1 MLHLFKLTTTM
12 ELETHSELG
21 ARRLLAGW
29 LAAWALTGM
38 VCLGAQAQ
46 YRFDSRTTNDGLPQ
60 SSVIAIAQTR
70 DGYLWLTTFNGLAR
84 FDGVRFTVF
93 DKNNSPGM
101 SANDCTVLHEDAAG
115 ALWIGTGESGVMRYQ
130 NGVFTSFTTAEGLPR
145 GSVRR
150 IQSGPAGELLVS
162 TGWGA
167 AWLRNGRF
175 EAEPGSASEFV
186 IHLSR
191 SGARWSLDKDG
202 LHARKGDQVAHY
214 RLPRAPDRVGNNLIY
229 EDRRGDVWLSLHNY
243 GVLKA
248 RNGAIVDYTARLRL
262 SADQRAMA
270 ILEDREGVFW
280 FGTDNAGL
288 IRFRD
293 EPGAEPARYTTAD
306 GLSDN
311 TIYDLFQD
319 REGTLWIG
327 TGAGGL
333 NRMSSQ
339 FISGYSTAQGL
350 GGNITHTVLQDRAGN
365 VWVATNVGLSKIARG
380 VITNYTA
387 ANGMLLVGPKA
398 LYEDRAGRLWIGGY
412 NGLCYFRDG
421 VFSPVIPDLN
431 VWAIL
436 EDSRGQLWVGAH
448 FGLFKFP
455 NGGMNG
461 ARTRYTTQNGLPH
474 DTVRAIHED
483 RNGALWFGT
492 EGGLVK
498 LQDDR
503 FTVFTTKDGL
513 TSNHIWTIYEDATGT
528 LWLGT
533 LDGGLNRFKDGR
545 FTGYTTAQGFYDNS
559 VFQILEDASG
569 NFWMSCFRGLYSIS
583 KRQLNDFAD
592 GKRRAVR
599 CAAYG
604 GADGM
609 LNSNCNGGRQPSGV
623 KTADGKLWFTTLG
636 GVAVVNP
643 EAAPFNPLPPPALIE
658 EVKIDNAVTAFH
670 NEIRLLPGQA
680 NLEIR
685 YTGLSFVKP
694 DQVQFRYQLVGQDPD
709 WIEAG
714 ARRTANYSY
723 LQPGAYNFRVLAAN
737 SDGVWDE
744 AGASLRVVVLPPFY
758 RTLWFRSLVALAV
771 AGLIALI
778 FRLRVAQLRKEHA
791 AKEAFSRQL
800 LESQEA
806 FSRRLIE
813 SQEAERKRIAAELHD
828 GLGQSLAIIKNRA
841 LHSLADPDDHDRA
854 REQIE
859 EIAEAAGHAIQEAR
873 EIAYNLRPFHID
885 RLGLTA
891 ALGAMIRRASSDELR
906 FTTELDSIDGLLAP
920 EQEINLYRIV
930 QEGVNNIVK
939 HAAASAASVTIKR
952 REGMIELT
960 IADNGRGFEVAG
972 CGMRIAESGDG
983 SGFGLLGLTERAR
996 ILSCVPVI
1004 TSAPGEGT
1012 TIQLKL
1018 AAGPREQRDA
1028 D

>member
-1 MLHLFKLTTTM
+1 MPLG
-12 ELETHSELG
+12 LEAYSKPG
-21 ARRLLAGW
+21 AERLLAGW
-29 LAAWALTGM
+29 LAAGALIWI
-38 VCLGAQAQ
+38 VCLEARAQ
-46 YRFDSRTTNDGLPQ
+46 YRFDSWTTSDGLPQ

-84 FDGVRFTVF
+84 FDGVRITVF

-115 ALWIGTGESGVMRYQ
+115 ALWIGTGENGVMRFQ
-130 NGVFTSFTTAEGLPR
+130 NGVFISFTTAQGLPR

-150 IQSGPAGELLVS
+150 IQSGPAGELLVL

-175 EAEPGSASEFV
+175 EAEPGSEFV
-186 IHLSR
+186 IHPGR
-191 SGARWSLDKDG
+191 SGTRWSLDKDG
-202 LHARKGDQVAHY
+202 LHARKGDQVTHY
-214 RLPRAPDRVGNNLIY
+214 HLPRVPDRAGNNLIY
-229 EDRRGDVWLSLHNY
+229 EDRRGNVWLSLHGY

-262 SADQRAMA
+262 SADQRVMA

-293 EPGAEPARYTTAD
+293 EPGADPARYTTAD

-333 NRMSSQ
+333 NRLSPQ
-339 FISGYSTAQGL
+339 FISGYSTTQGL
-350 GGNITHTVLQDRAGN
+350 GGNITHTVLEDRTGN

-380 VITNYTA
+380 MITNYTA
-387 ANGMLLVGPKA
+387 ANGMPVAGPKA

-412 NGLCYFRDG
+412 NGLSYFRDG

-431 VWAIL
+431 VWSIL
-436 EDSRGQLWVGAH
+436 EDSRGRLWVGTH

-455 NGGMNG
+455 NGAMSGG
-461 ARTRYTTQNGLPH
+461 RTGYTTKNGLPH

-498 LQDDR
+498 SQNDR

-513 TSNHIWTIYEDATGT
+513 TSDHIWTIHEDATGT

-533 LDGGLNRFKDGR
+533 LDGGLNRFRDGR

-559 VFQILEDASG
+559 VFQILEDAGG

-583 KRQLNDFAD
+583 KQQLNDFAD
-592 GKRRAVR
+592 GKLGAVR

-604 GADGM
+604 SADGM

-643 EAAPFNPLPPPALIE
+643 EAAPFNPLSPPVRIE
-658 EVKIDNAVTAFH
+658 EVKIDNAMTAFRD
-670 NEIRLLPGQA
+670 EIRLLPGQA

-694 DQVQFRYQLVGQDPD
+694 DQVQFRYQLVGQDED
-709 WIEAG
+709 WVEAG

-737 SDGVWDE
+737 SDGVWNT

-758 RTLWFRSLVALAV
+758 RTWWFQGLAALAM
-771 AGLIALI
+771 AGIIALV
-778 FRLRVAQLRKEHA
+778 FRLRVARLRKEHA
-791 AKEAFSRQL
+791 TKEAFSRRL

-828 GLGQSLAIIKNRA
+828 SLGQSLAIIKNRA

-854 REQIE
+854 REQVE
-859 EIAEAAGHAIQEAR
+859 EIAEAAGHAIQETR

-891 ALGAMIRRASSDELR
+891 ALAAMIKRASSDKLQ
-906 FTTELDSIDGLLAP
+906 FTTDLDSIDGLLAP

-930 QEGVNNIVK
+930 QEGVNNIIK
-939 HAAASAASVTIKR
+939 HSGAGAAGVAIKR
-952 REGMIELT
+952 RGGMIELT
-960 IADNGRGFEVAG
+960 ISDNGRGFEVADYG
-972 CGMRIAESGDG
+972 SRIAESGNG

-996 ILSCVPVI
+996 ILNCAPVI
-1004 TSAPGEGT
+1004 TSAPGKGT

-1018 AAGPREQRDA
+1018 AVGPREQRDG

>member
-1 MLHLFKLTTTM
+1 MQLG
-12 ELETHSELG
+12 LETYSKLEAG
-21 ARRLLAGW
+21 RLLAGW
-29 LAAWALTGM
+29 LAAWALTGI
-38 VCLGAQAQ
+38 VCIGARAQ
-46 YRFDSRTTNDGLPQ
+46 YRFDSWATDDGLPQ
-60 SSVIAIAQTR
+60 SSVLAIAQTR

-93 DKNNSPGM
+93 DRNNSPGM

-130 NGVFTSFTTAEGLPR
+130 NGVFTSFTTAQGLPR
-145 GSVRR
+145 GSVRG
-150 IQSGPAGELLVS
+150 IQSGPAGELMVL

-175 EAEPGSASEFV
+175 VAEPGSEFV
-186 IHLSR
+186 MHLGR
-191 SGARWSLDKDG
+191 SGTRWSLDKDG
-202 LHARKGDQVAHY
+202 LHARKEDQVTHY
-214 RLPRAPDRVGNNLIY
+214 RLPRAPDRAGNNLIY
-229 EDRRGDVWLSLHNY
+229 EDRRGDVWLSLHGY

-248 RNGAIVDYTARLRL
+248 RNGVIVDYTGRLRL
-262 SADQRAMA
+262 SASQRVMA

-293 EPGAEPARYTTAD
+293 EPGADPTRYTTAD

-333 NRMSSQ
+333 ISPRPQ

-350 GGNITHTVLQDRAGN
+350 GGNITHTVLQDHAGN
-365 VWVATNVGLSKIARG
+365 VWVATNAGLSKIARG
-380 VITNYTA
+380 AVTNYTA
-387 ANGMLLVGPKA
+387 ANGMPVAGPKA
-398 LYEDRAGRLWIGGY
+398 LFEDRARRLWIGGY
-412 NGLCYFRDG
+412 NGLSYFRDG

-436 EDSRGQLWVGAH
+436 EDSRGRLWVGTH
-448 FGLFKFP
+448 FGLFEFP
-455 NGGMNG
+455 NGGQGG
-461 ARTRYTTQNGLPH
+461 ARTGYTRRNGLPH

-498 LQDDR
+498 LHDDR
-503 FTVFTTKDGL
+503 LTVFTIKDGL
-513 TSNHIWTIYEDATGT
+513 TSNHIWTIHEDATGT

-559 VFQILEDASG
+559 VFQILEDAGG

-583 KRQLNDFAD
+583 KQQLNDFAD
-592 GKRRAVR
+592 GKLRAVR

-604 GADGM
+604 SADGM
-609 LNSNCNGGRQPSGV
+609 LNSNCNGGRQPSGI
-623 KTADGKLWFTTLG
+623 KTADGRLWFTTLG
-636 GVAVVNP
+636 GVAVVTP
-643 EAAPFNPLPPPALIE
+643 EAAPFNPLPPPVRIE
-658 EVKIDNAVTAFH
+658 EVKIDNAITAFNVGH
-670 NEIRLLPGQA
+670 DEIRLLPGQA

-694 DQVQFRYQLVGQDPD
+694 DQVQFRYQLVGQDQD
-709 WIEAG
+709 WVEAG

-737 SDGVWDE
+737 SDGVWNE

-758 RTLWFRSLVALAV
+758 RTWWFGGLVALAT
-771 AGLIALI
+771 AGIIAMV
-778 FRLRVAQLRKEHA
+778 FRLRVSKLRKEHA
-791 AKEAFSRQL
+791 TREAFSRQL

-813 SQEAERKRIAAELHD
+813 SQEGERKRIAAELHD
-828 GLGQSLAIIKNRA
+828 SLGQSLAIIKNRA

-859 EIAEAAGHAIQEAR
+859 EIAEAAGHAIQETR

-891 ALGAMIRRASSDELR
+891 ALAAMIKRASSDNLQ

-920 EQEINLYRIV
+920 EQEINFYRIV
-930 QEGVNNIVK
+930 QESVNNIIK
-939 HAAASAASVTIKR
+939 HSGAGEASVAIKR
-952 REGMIELT
+952 RDGMIELT
-960 IADNGRGFEVAG
+960 IADNGRGFEVG
-972 CGMRIAESGDG
+972 RGGSRNAESG
-983 SGFGLLGLTERAR
+983 SGFGLLGMTERAR
-996 ILSCVPVI
+996 ILGCVPVI
-1004 TSAPGEGT
+1004 TSAPGKGT
-1012 TIQLKL
+1012 TIKLKL
-1018 AAGPREQRDA
+1018 AAGRREQHNA
-1028 D
+1028 N

>member
-1 MLHLFKLTTTM
+1 M
-12 ELETHSELG
+12 EMRLETQFEPG
-21 ARRLLAGW
+21 AERLLAGW
-29 LAAWALTGM
+29 VSAWALTGM
-38 VCLGAQAQ
+38 MCLGALAQ
-46 YRFDSRTTNDGLPQ
+46 YRYDSWSTKDGLPQ
-60 SSVIAIAQTR
+60 SSVIAILQTR

-93 DKNNSPGM
+93 NTNNSPGM

-115 ALWIGTGESGVMRYQ
+115 ALWIGTGESGVMRLQ
-130 NGVFTSFTTAEGLPR
+130 NGVFTSFTTAQGLPR

-150 IQSGPAGELLVS
+150 IQRGPAGELLVT
-162 TGWGA
+162 TGWGS
-167 AWLRNGRF
+167 AWFRNGRF
-175 EAEPGSASEFV
+175 EVEPGSEFV
-186 IHLSR
+186 IHLGR
-191 SGARWSLDKDG
+191 SGTRWSLDKDG
-202 LHARKGDQVAHY
+202 LHARKGDRVTHY
-214 RLPRAPDRVGNNLIY
+214 RLPRAPDRAGNNLIY
-229 EDRRGDVWLSLHNY
+229 EDRRGDVWLSLHGY
-243 GVLKA
+243 GVLRA

-262 SADQRAMA
+262 SADQRAQVV
-270 ILEDREGVFW
+270 LEDREGVFW

-293 EPGAEPARYTTAD
+293 EPDSPPARYTTTD

-311 TIYDLFQD
+311 TIYALFQD
-319 REGTLWIG
+319 REGSIWIG

-333 NRMSSQ
+333 NRLSPQ
-339 FISGYSTAQGL
+339 FITGYSTAQGL
-350 GGNITHTVLQDRAGN
+350 GGNITHAVLKDHAGN
-365 VWVATNVGLSKIARG
+365 LWVATNAGLSRIAGG

-387 ANGMLLVGPKA
+387 ANGMLLDGPKA

-436 EDSRGQLWVGAH
+436 EDSRGRLWVGTH

-455 NGGMNG
+455 NGGTNG
-461 ARTRYTTQNGLPH
+461 GRIGYTTRNGMPH

-483 RNGALWFGT
+483 RKGALWFGT

-533 LDGGLNRFKDGR
+533 LDGGLNRFRDGR
-545 FTGYTTAQGFYDNS
+545 FTGYTTAQGFNDNS
-559 VFQILEDASG
+559 VFQILEDAGG

-583 KRQLNDFAD
+583 KQQLKDFAD
-592 GKRRAVR
+592 GKLRSVR
-599 CAAYG
+599 GASYG
-604 GADGM
+604 SADGM

-623 KTADGKLWFTTLG
+623 KTSDGKLWFTTLG
-636 GVAVVNP
+636 GVAVVTP
-643 EAAPFNPLPPPALIE
+643 QAAPSNPLPPPVRIE
-658 EVKIDNAVTAFH
+658 EAKIDNAVTAF
-670 NEIRLLPGQA
+670 NAGNDEIRLLPGQS

-685 YTGLSFVKP
+685 YTGLSFIKP
-694 DQVQFRYQLVGQDPD
+694 DQVQFRYRLVGQDDD
-709 WIEAG
+709 WMEAG
-714 ARRTANYSY
+714 ARRAANYSY
-723 LQPGAYNFRVLAAN
+723 LQPGDYSFRVLAAN
-737 SDGVWDE
+737 SDGVWNE

-758 RTLWFRSLVALAV
+758 LTWWFRGLIVLAV
-771 AGLIALI
+771 AGLLALI
-778 FRLRVAQLRKEHA
+778 FRLRVARLRKEHA
-791 AKEAFSRQL
+791 TKEAFSRRL

-828 GLGQSLAIIKNRA
+828 SLGQSLVIIKNRA
-841 LHSLADPDDHDRA
+841 LHSLTDPGDHDRA
-854 REQIE
+854 HEQIE
-859 EIAEAAGHAIQEAR
+859 EITEAAGHAILEAR

-891 ALGAMIRRASSDELR
+891 ALAAMIKRASSDKLR
-906 FTTELDSIDGLLAP
+906 ITAELDSIDGLLTP

-930 QEGVNNIVK
+930 QEGVNNIIK
-939 HAAASAASVTIKR
+939 HSDASAAGVTIKR
-952 REGMIELT
+952 RDGLIELT
-960 IADNGRGFEVAG
+960 IADNGRGFENADHG
-972 CGMRIAESGDG
+972 SRIAESGNG

-996 ILSCVPVI
+996 ILGCTPVI
-1004 TSAPGEGT
+1004 ISAAGKGT

-1018 AAGPREQRDA
+1018 AAGA
-1028 D
+1028 A

>member
-1 MLHLFKLTTTM
+1 LAL
-12 ELETHSELG
+12 ELG
-21 ARRLLAGW
+21 SYGKEMPLQAYSKLGAGRLLAGW
-29 LAAWALTGM
+29 MAAWALTGM
-38 VCLGAQAQ
+38 VCPGARAQ
-46 YRFDSRTTNDGLPQ
+46 YRFDSWTTNHGLPQ

-93 DKNNSPGM
+93 DRNNSPGM

-130 NGVFTSFTTAEGLPR
+130 NGVFTSFTTAQGLPR

-150 IQSGPAGELLVS
+150 IQSGPEGELLVS
-162 TGWGA
+162 TGWGSA
-167 AWLRNGRF
+167 RLRNGRF
-175 EAEPGSASEFV
+175 EAEAGSEFV
-186 IHLSR
+186 IHLGR
-191 SGARWSLDKDG
+191 SGTRWSLDKDG
-202 LHARKGDQVAHY
+202 LHARKGDRVTHY
-214 RLPRAPDRVGNNLIY
+214 QLPQAPDRAGNNMIH
-229 EDRRGDVWLSLHNY
+229 EDRGGNAWLSLHGY
-243 GVLKA
+243 GLLKA
-248 RNGAIVDYTARLRL
+248 RNGAIFDYTGRLRL
-262 SADQRAMA
+262 TADQTVMA
-270 ILEDREGVFW
+270 IIEDREGVFW

-288 IRFRD
+288 IRFHD
-293 EPGAEPARYTTAD
+293 ETGENPTRYTTAD

-333 NRMSSQ
+333 NRLSPR

-350 GGNITHTVLQDRAGN
+350 GGNIAHTVLQDHSGN
-365 VWVATNVGLSKIARG
+365 VWVATNAGLSKIARG

-387 ANGMLLVGPKA
+387 ANGMPVAGPKA

-412 NGLCYFRDG
+412 NGLSYFRDG
-421 VFSPVIPDLN
+421 LFSPVIPDLN

-436 EDSRGQLWVGAH
+436 EDSRGQLWVGTH

-455 NGGMNG
+455 NSGLNGG
-461 ARTRYTTQNGLPH
+461 RTGYATRNGLPH

-498 LQDDR
+498 LQNDR
-503 FTVFTTKDGL
+503 FTVFTTRDGL

-533 LDGGLNRFKDGR
+533 LDGGLNRFNDGR

-559 VFQILEDASG
+559 VFQILEDAGG

-592 GKRRAVR
+592 GRLSAVR

-604 GADGM
+604 SADGM

-643 EAAPFNPLPPPALIE
+643 EAARFNPLPPPVRIE
-658 EVKIDNAVTAFH
+658 EVKIDNAVTAFSD
-670 NEIRLLPGQA
+670 EIRLLPGQA

-685 YTGLSFVKP
+685 YTGLSFVKS
-694 DQVQFRYQLVGQDPD
+694 DQVRFRYQLVGQDHE
-709 WIEAG
+709 WVEAG
-714 ARRTANYSY
+714 TRRTANYSY
-723 LQPGAYNFRVLAAN
+723 LQPGAYIFRVLAAN
-737 SDGVWDE
+737 SDGVWSG
-744 AGASLRVVVLPPFY
+744 AGANLRVVVLPPFY
-758 RTLWFRSLVALAV
+758 RTWWFLGLAALAT
-771 AGLIALI
+771 AGLLALVY
-778 FRLRVAQLRKEHA
+778 RLRVTRLRKEHA
-791 AKEAFSRQL
+791 TREAFSRQL

-828 GLGQSLAIIKNRA
+828 SLGQSLAIIKNRA
-841 LHSLADPDDHDRA
+841 LHSLAAPDDHDRA
-854 REQIE
+854 REQVE
-859 EIAEAAGHAIQEAR
+859 EIAEAAGHAIQETR

-885 RLGLTA
+885 RLGLTT
-891 ALGAMIRRASSDELR
+891 ALAAMIKRASSDTLR
-906 FTTELDSIDGLLAP
+906 FTTDLDSIDGLLAP
-920 EQEINLYRIV
+920 EQEINIYRIV
-930 QEGVNNIVK
+930 QESVNNIVK
-939 HAAASAASVTIKR
+939 HSGATAASVAIKR
-952 REGMIELT
+952 RDGMIELT
-960 IADNGRGFEVAG
+960 IADNGHGFEVAG
-972 CGMRIAESGDG
+972 YGSRIAESGDG

-996 ILSCVPVI
+996 ILNCVPVI

-1012 TIQLKL
+1012 TIHLKL
-1018 AAGPREQRDA
+1018 ATREQRDG